1 MTSAKYTLLLLLS
14 VFVSALSQILLKKSA
29 LKSYK
34 SRIFEYLNPLVITAY
49 IMFFGAVCIDLVALR
64 FVPVSFVPVIET
76 SSYIFALLLYAPIC
90 FSISGITPCFF
101 NISYRNNLPFCV
113 HLVFITTLVV
123 PSSKGMSTV
132 SEKVYPFAGCWLY
145 KSHCLLQL

>member
-1 MTSAKYTLLLLLS
+1 MTSAKYTLLILLS

-34 SRIFEYLNPLVITAY
+34 SRIFEYLNPLVIMAY

-76 SSYIFALLLYAPIC
+76 SSYIFVMLL
-90 FSISGITPCFF
+90 G
-101 NISYRNNLPFCV
+101 R
-113 HLVFITTLVV
+113 LVFKERISKKQLLSMALIIT
-123 PSSKGMSTV
+123 GIFIYV
-132 SEKVYPFAGCWLY
+132 S
-145 KSHCLLQL
+145 